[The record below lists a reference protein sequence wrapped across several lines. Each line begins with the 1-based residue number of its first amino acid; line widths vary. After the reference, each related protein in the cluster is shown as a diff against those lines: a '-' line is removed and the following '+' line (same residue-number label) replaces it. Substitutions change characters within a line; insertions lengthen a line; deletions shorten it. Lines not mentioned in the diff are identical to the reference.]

1 MGVWK
6 WLCFSYERENY
17 KGAEVLKIFYGD
29 FFSLSGFVAKC
40 VCSGLMFCTTSNSC
54 AEELKRDIEVWH
66 FKIPVGDVKK

>member
-29 FFSLSGFVAKC
+29 FFFPFRL
-40 VCSGLMFCTTSNSC
+40 CSKMCL
-54 AEELKRDIEVWH
+54 RR
-66 FKIPVGDVKK
+66 PDVLYNI